1 MTVSVTYFARIDL
14 TNRNLGRRY
23 KMADMKILE
32 KMIAKGM
39 KMKYNWFW
47 QAGIRCVF
55 PRSLILK
62 GLQGVFEF
70 FVL

>member
-1 MTVSVTYFARIDL
+1 MHQLFSR
-14 TNRNLGRRY
+14 
-23 KMADMKILE
+23 KILE

>member
-1 MTVSVTYFARIDL
+1 MHQLFSR
-14 TNRNLGRRY
+14 
-23 KMADMKILE
+23 KILE

-70 FVL
+70 FALKNGQKMVLPRKRGLEQA